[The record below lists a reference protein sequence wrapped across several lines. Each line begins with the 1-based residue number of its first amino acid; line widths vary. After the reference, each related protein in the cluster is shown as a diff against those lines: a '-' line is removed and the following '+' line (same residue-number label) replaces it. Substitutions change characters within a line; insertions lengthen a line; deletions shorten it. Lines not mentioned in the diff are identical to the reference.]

1 MVIIWGSGLYGKVDE
16 VPQLCHVATRFGH
29 LYYIPLIPL
38 GTYAVFEKNGDDFSG
53 AALPLSFK
61 SILVAWLRA
70 GLIVGAVAAGIFGFI
85 NFAERHQVDGIAGVL
100 LAAIAMGLFI
110 GSYYWSVI
118 TRANYSRAVQIAE
131 RCGIN
136 PLGMLMIEVA
146 YGRLTAAQA
155 DAELAKLHAAE
166 AESAPVH
173 AASAEVAQVV
183 Y

>member
-16 VPQLCHVATRFGH
+16 VPELCHVATRFGH
-29 LYYIPLIPL
+29 LYYVPLLPL
-38 GTYAVFEKNGDDFSG
+38 GSYAVFEKNGDDFRG
-53 AALPLSFK
+53 AALPLSLK

-70 GLIVGAVAAGIFGFI
+70 GLTVGVIAAGVFSLIS
-85 NFAERHQVDGIAGVL
+85 FAERHALEGAAGIALAL
-100 LAAIAMGLFI
+100 LAIGLLV
-110 GSYYWSVI
+110 GTYYWSGI
-118 TRANYSRAVQIAE
+118 TRANYRRAKQIAE
-131 RCGIN
+131 HCGVS

-166 AESAPVH
+166 EAASPHVADAPV
-173 AASAEVAQVV
+173 AS